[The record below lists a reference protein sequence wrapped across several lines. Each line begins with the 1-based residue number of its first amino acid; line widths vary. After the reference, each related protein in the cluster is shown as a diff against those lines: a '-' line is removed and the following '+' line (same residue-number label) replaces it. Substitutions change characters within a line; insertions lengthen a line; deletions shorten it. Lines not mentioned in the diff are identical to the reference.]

1 MSYLALARQWRPRTF
16 AQLVGQDH
24 VSHALINSLNQ
35 ARLHHAY
42 LFTGTRGVGKTSVAR
57 LLAKALNCVKGITSE
72 PCLQCDACTAI
83 EQGCFI
89 DLIEID
95 AASKT
100 RVEDTRELLE
110 NVQYAS
116 TTGRF
121 KIYLIDEVHMLSQH
135 SFNAL
140 LKTLEEPP
148 NHVKFLL
155 ATTDPQK
162 LPITVLSRCLQFNLK
177 HLVPEVICNQLQ
189 TIMNEEK
196 REFAEDA
203 LMILAKAAH
212 GSMRDAL
219 SILDQVLVSSNGA
232 ITAAEVKSV
241 LGYTQQD
248 FAFQLLKSL
257 INQDGAQVVALSRQI
272 AQEGSY
278 FTYVLDELIHYLHQI
293 TLHHALPS
301 DHLLLASSA
310 EIQGLAQ
317 QIGAND
323 TQLFYQIALL
333 GAKDLVL
340 APTLA
345 IGFEM
350 TLLRMLS
357 FRPVNYTTPAPQS
370 QEKTPMST
378 QNKVQDLQKSKPEKC
393 ATIKN
398 EIPSPLRPQPEPTLL
413 NPSPEEPMPATL
425 IMNVNWN
432 EVLPKLGLTGMT
444 RTAAQN
450 ATFIM
455 RSDNELT
462 FGVQPGHQSLFTP
475 TITQRIEQALSH
487 HYQQKIKLILRED
500 SSKKPSPAK
509 VHQIEH
515 QLRQEN
521 AHKNIKDDLFLHELE
536 QKFSAEI
543 IKSSISCQED
553 DL

>member
-1 MSYLALARQWRPRTF
+1 MSYLALARRWRPRTF
-16 AQLVGQDH
+16 AQLIGQEQ
-24 VSHALINSLNQ
+24 VSQALINSLNQ
-35 ARLHHAY
+35 KRLHHAY

-57 LLAKALNCVKGITSE
+57 LLAKALNCEQGITSE

-83 EQGCFI
+83 EQGCFV

-110 NVQYAS
+110 NVQYA
-116 TTGRF
+116 TNTGRF

-148 NHVKFLL
+148 SHVKFLL

-177 HLVPEVICNQLQ
+177 HLVPDVICKQLQ

-203 LMILAKAAH
+203 LMIIAKAAH
-212 GSMRDAL
+212 GSMLDAL
-219 SILDQVLVSSNGA
+219 SILDQVLVSYDDA
-232 ITAAEVKSV
+232 ITAAQVKSV

-248 FAFQLLKSL
+248 FALQLLKSL
-257 INQDGAQVVALSRQI
+257 INQDGIQVVTLSRQI
-272 AQEGSY
+272 AEEGSY
-278 FTYVLDELIHYLHQI
+278 FTYVLDELINYLHQI
-293 TLHHALPS
+293 TLHHVLPPE
-301 DHLLLASSA
+301 HLLLASST
-310 EIQGLAQ
+310 EIQELAQ

-333 GAKDLVL
+333 GAKDMVL
-340 APTLA
+340 APTLV

-350 TLLRMLS
+350 TFLRMLS